1 MIIFEERD
9 WKLDLIY
16 LESVD
21 STHSYL
27 KNHLLNNPQ
36 TKNICFY
43 TYNQTNGIGS
53 RDNQWIGKKGNLFFS
68 FAIKKADLPKDIPIQ
83 SSSIY
88 FSYLL
93 KYCLKQKGSNVWL
106 KWPNDFYIED
116 KKIGG
121 TITHLSSEW
130 LVCGIGLNLLKI
142 NDDYG
147 NLDIQLDPKKCL
159 ENYFIFIKEKKS
171 WKDIFSLYKI
181 EFHKSKSFKTT
192 IQGEKKALQ
201 NAQLLED
208 GSIMLNNK
216 KVYSS
221 R

>member
-1 MIIFEERD
+1 M
-9 WKLDLIY
+9 DLFY

-21 STHSYL
+21 STHTHL
-27 KNHLLNNPQ
+27 KKHLQ
-36 TKNICFY
+36 THKDSHNICFY
-43 TYNQTNGIGS
+43 THNQTNGIGS

-68 FAIKKADLPKDIPIQ
+68 FAIQKSDLPSDLPMQ
-83 SSSIY
+83 SASIY

-93 KYCLKQKGSNVWL
+93 KFYLEQQGSKVWL
-106 KWPNDFYIED
+106 KWPNDFYVND

-121 TITHLSSEW
+121 TITHLNGDR
-130 LVCGIGLNLLKI
+130 LLCGIGLNLVQF
-142 NDDYG
+142 NGDYG
-147 NLDIQLDPKKCL
+147 SLDIQIDPMKAL
-159 ENYFIFIKEKKS
+159 ENYFILIKEKKS

-181 EFHKSKSFKTT
+181 EFHISKSYKTT
-192 IQGEKKALQ
+192 IQGEKIALH

-208 GSIMLNNK
+208 GSIMINNK